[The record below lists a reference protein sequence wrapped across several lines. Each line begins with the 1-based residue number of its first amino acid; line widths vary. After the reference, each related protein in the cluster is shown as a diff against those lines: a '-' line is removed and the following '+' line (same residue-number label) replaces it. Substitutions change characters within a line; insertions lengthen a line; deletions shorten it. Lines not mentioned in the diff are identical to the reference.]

1 MNASF
6 TSNTTGNKL
15 SERYEGTDASVARK
29 SDAAEVVTTGPYA
42 AVPSQLPGQG
52 SCRGKQSVDT
62 LWGEV

>member
-6 TSNTTGNKL
+6 TSTTTGNRL
-15 SERYEGTDASVARK
+15 LERYEGTDASVARK

-52 SCRGKQSVDT
+52 SCRGRQSVGGV
-62 LWGEV
+62 WGKV